1 MSHGLRSDDADVGDV
16 AFAGTIRARV
26 VTVRLERVT
35 RIRAPI
41 ERVFDL
47 SLDLDLHAA
56 SMASSHER
64 AIAGVTTGSLGLG
77 EEVTWR
83 ARHLGVTWTMTS
95 RVTELD
101 RPARF
106 VDEQVRGP
114 FARFRHEHRFLS
126 DGPVTVMTDLLEFAA
141 PWGVVGLVGER
152 LLLGWYMRRLIDRR
166 NRYLAD
172 ASERE

>member
-1 MSHGLRSDDADVGDV
+1 M
-16 AFAGTIRARV
+16 
-26 VTVRLERVT
+26 TVRFERVT

-47 SLDLDLHAA
+47 SLDLDMHAA

-64 AIAGVTTGSLGLG
+64 AIAGVTTGRLGLG

-83 ARHLGVTWTMTS
+83 ARHLGVTWTLTS

-106 VDEQVRGP
+106 VDEQARGP
-114 FARFRHEHRFLS
+114 FARFRHVHTFVA
-126 DGPVTVMTDLLEFAA
+126 DGPVTVMTDFVEFAA
-141 PWGVVGLVGER
+141 PLGVVGRLAER
-152 LLLGWYMRRLIDRR
+152 LVLARYLPRLIDQR
-166 NRYLAD
+166 NRHLAN
-172 ASERE
+172 AAEAP

>member
-1 MSHGLRSDDADVGDV
+1 M
-16 AFAGTIRARV
+16 
-26 VTVRLERVT
+26 TVRFERVA

-64 AIAGVTTGSLGLG
+64 AIAGVTTGRLGLG

-95 RVTELD
+95 RVAELE

-106 VDEQVRGP
+106 VDEQARGP
-114 FARFRHEHRFLS
+114 FARFRHEHTFVA
-126 DGPVTVMTDLLEFAA
+126 DGPVTVMTDLVEFAA
-141 PWGVVGLVGER
+141 PLGIVGLLGER
-152 LLLGWYMRRLIDRR
+152 LLLEWYVRRLIDRR

-172 ASERE
+172 AVERE

>member
-1 MSHGLRSDDADVGDV
+1 
-16 AFAGTIRARV
+16 
-26 VTVRLERVT
+26 VTVRFERVT
-35 RIRAPI
+35 RIKAPI

-56 SMASSHER
+56 SMASSRER
-64 AIAGVTTGSLGLG
+64 AIAGVTTGRLGLG

-83 ARHLGVTWTMTS
+83 ARHLGTTWTMTS

-114 FARFRHEHRFLS
+114 FARFRHEHTFVA
-126 DGPVTVMTDLLEFAA
+126 DGPVTMMTDLVEFAA
-141 PWGVVGLVGER
+141 PLGVVGLLGER
-152 LLLGWYMRRLIDRR
+152 LVLASYVHRLIDRR

-172 ASERE
+172 AAERE

>member
-1 MSHGLRSDDADVGDV
+1 
-16 AFAGTIRARV
+16 
-26 VTVRLERVT
+26 VTVRFERVT

-64 AIAGVTTGSLGLG
+64 AIAGMTTGRLGLG

-106 VDEQVRGP
+106 VDEQARGP
-114 FARFRHEHRFLS
+114 FARFRHVHTFVA
-126 DGPVTVMTDLLEFAA
+126 DGPVTVMTDFVQFAA
-141 PWGVVGLVGER
+141 PLGVVGRLGER
-152 LLLGWYMRRLIDRR
+152 LVLASYLPRLIDQR
-166 NRYLAD
+166 NRHLAD
-172 ASERE
+172 AAERE